1 MADIKRVWE
10 QVDTSV
16 VLDFDEIKVS
26 VGISLGHPHPDDDYP
41 TVVLVEQVKSDG
53 ERVVEVVGKEEPP
66 FTLGPS
72 IFIPKTVRQPIGPAS
87 EVVLGRSEEHNTAG
101 LNLGRL
107 ASRTHLS
114 LQRDSGRHASRIT
127 LRDLNSRHGTFIN
140 IPV

>member
-1 MADIKRVWE
+1 MADIEGVWKP
-10 QVDTSV
+10 VDKAV
-16 VLDFDEIKVS
+16 VIDFDEVEFG

-41 TVVLVEQVKSDG
+41 TVILLEQIKPDG
-53 ERVVEVVGKEEPP
+53 RRVVEVVGQEEPP

-72 IFIPKTVRQPIGPAS
+72 IFIPKTVRQTIDPDS
-87 EVVLGRSEEHNTAG
+87 ELVIGRSEEHNTVG
-101 LNLGRL
+101 LDLGRL